1 MKKFMKIMGIAA
13 LMTGMTTGAMA
24 QEQTQ
29 ETEKPGFF
37 KQAFRDMKESAKRQ
51 REIDKAN
58 FKAQKME
65 TKAFYQE
72 QKRLSNPKVRSAAE
86 KQRMERQLAEAWL
99 VREDVPPDGRGAA
112 FYAHALRLLAK
123 RGDQPRMRRMEEQIR
138 ETASVFAMDMLILK
152 FIQGFPVVGILGGIA
167 NPIYYNRVLRYVQLK
182 YRKRYLLKQTDS
194 LGVKEMREESL

>member
-1 MKKFMKIMGIAA
+1 MKTFMKIMGIVA
-13 LMTGMTTGAMA
+13 LMTGITTGAKA

-72 QKRLSNPKVRSAAE
+72 QE
-86 KQRMERQLAEAWL
+86 YQKQMAEAKA
-99 VREDVPPDGRGAA
+99 RQEAA
-112 FYAHALRLLAK
+112 QKRIDEAK
-123 RGDQPRMRRMEEQIR
+123 DNQ
-138 ETASVFAMDMLILK
+138 
-152 FIQGFPVVGILGGIA
+152 
-167 NPIYYNRVLRYVQLK
+167 
-182 YRKRYLLKQTDS
+182 
-194 LGVKEMREESL
+194 

>member
-29 ETEKPGFF
+29 DTDKPGFF

-65 TKAFYQE
+65 TEAFYQE
-72 QKRLSNPKVRSAAE
+72 QKAKKNPEVRKMVQEQEYQQQMSEAKARQEAAQ
-86 KQRMERQLAEAWL
+86 KRIDEA
-99 VREDVPPDGRGAA
+99 
-112 FYAHALRLLAK
+112 K
-123 RGDQPRMRRMEEQIR
+123 NNQ
-138 ETASVFAMDMLILK
+138 
-152 FIQGFPVVGILGGIA
+152 
-167 NPIYYNRVLRYVQLK
+167 
-182 YRKRYLLKQTDS
+182 
-194 LGVKEMREESL
+194 